1 MSIETNFLKRIAI
14 TGSPGCGKS
23 TLSELLCT
31 DYLVEE
37 VVDMAKKYQCI
48 SLSKNN
54 DSPSIVD
61 VEELSLHLSGE
72 WEDPPLKSTLIT
84 GHLSHLLPVDAIII
98 LRCNPVVL
106 ESRLKNRNW
115 NNEKV
120 ICNVEWEMMG
130 GPWQELVELDQIPNC
145 LELDNTSIDSLQ
157 QKGIVDK
164 WIRQNCPQIDAISN
178 IDWISE
184 LHE

>member
-1 MSIETNFLKRIAI
+1 MSTNNDFSKRIAI

-23 TLSELLCT
+23 TLSELLS
-31 DYLVEE
+31 DNYPAEE
-37 VVDMAKKYQCI
+37 VVNLAKKYQCI
-48 SLSKNN
+48 SSSKSN
-54 DSPSIVD
+54 DDPSIVD
-61 VEELSLHLSGE
+61 IEELSLHLSRE
-72 WEDPPLKSTLIT
+72 WEKPPLKSTLIV

-106 ESRLKNRNW
+106 ESRLNSRNW

-120 ICNVEWEMMG
+120 NSNVEWEMMG
-130 GPWQELVELDQIPNC
+130 GPWQELVELDQIPNS
-145 LELDNTSIDSLQ
+145 LELDNTSIDLVQ
-157 QKGIVDK
+157 QTEIVNK
-164 WIRQNCPQIDAISN
+164 WVRQNCPQINSISN